1 MHIFSVTANNEENVF
16 CRATRSKTRLAESD
30 ARKLSTTTNF
40 IEDNNNNGR
49 QKRPAFALNVDDR
62 YMLEGSSD
70 LIFLLAFLYKIKVIY
85 VIINLVERRLS
96 FNFLND

>member
-1 MHIFSVTANNEENVF
+1 MHIFSVTANNKENVF

-30 ARKLSTTTNF
+30 ARKLSTTTNI

-62 YMLEGSSD
+62 YMLEDSSD
-70 LIFLLAFLYKIKVIY
+70 LIFYLLFVT
-85 VIINLVERRLS
+85 RLKLHLLS
-96 FNFLND
+96 LIWWRGGYLFIF